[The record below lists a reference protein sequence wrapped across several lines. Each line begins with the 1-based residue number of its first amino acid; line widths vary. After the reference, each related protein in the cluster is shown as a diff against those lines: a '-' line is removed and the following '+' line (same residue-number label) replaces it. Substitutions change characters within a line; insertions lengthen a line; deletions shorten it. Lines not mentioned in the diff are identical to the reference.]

1 MFSLTLIYNDYDMNL
16 GEKYIVDCFQLP
28 GIHKFTQ
35 LNDYLIINKLID
47 PYRSDY
53 TRHHSTEIEIL
64 NVFDNVLQ
72 RLSKHR
78 PRQSLQ
84 LDVSAAFDTIDHEIW
99 K

>member
-1 MFSLTLIYNDYDMNL
+1 M
-16 GEKYIVDCFQLP
+16 
-28 GIHKFTQ
+28 
-35 LNDYLIINKLID
+35 ID

-72 RLSKHR
+72 RLSKYR

-84 LDVSAAFDTIDHEIW
+84 LGVSADFDTIDYEILIQRLIDIGLCTMALQCLISFI
-99 K
+99 KNRTFSIKIGTFS